1 MLAADILSFDHQN
14 SLGGKNFYRV
24 RKLTDEKMC
33 DLSQIAQELGT
44 LMVTLNIKH
53 STIARC
59 DRCTGPALM
68 MQVVC
73 KQNEPH

>member
-1 MLAADILSFDHQN
+1 MVIFGHQN
-14 SLGGKNFYRV
+14 SLGGKNVYRV
-24 RKLTDEKMC
+24 RKVTDEKMC
-33 DLSQIAQELGT
+33 DLSHIAQELGT
-44 LMVTLNIKH
+44 LMVTLNIKHIKH

>member
-1 MLAADILSFDHQN
+1 MVAADILSFDHQN
-14 SLGGKNFYRV
+14 SLGGKNFYHV
-24 RKLTDEKMC
+24 RKVTDEKMC
-33 DLSQIAQELGT
+33 DLSHIAQELG
-44 LMVTLNIKH
+44 TLNIKH